1 MWKCTL
7 YPCLYQYIFY
17 LTKFMHTCSFC
28 FIAAC
33 FYSRVS
39 VLSGLFYQD
48 VLCWL
53 LRDYSTMYTQTIPYN
68 LHCLYYVCVHPCLS
82 YCYLF
87 SMFCCDEIANLLDW
101 VIWNDHTHTVV
112 VRQKWCIVLGRR
124 LLCLNDLCIP
134 CDGLI
139 WGFTFCRYRDPKTGL
154 PYATMA
160 AFKIIRE
167 RYILLLS
174 LEPISFSG
182 WICCLSELVLSYLSV
197 DM

>member
-1 MWKCTL
+1 LLLQIQRNLFVLWQDFLPSMLSVHWLTHSLFHVHFSCMWKCTL

-68 LHCLYYVCVHPCLS
+68 LHCLYYVCVHPRLS

-101 VIWNDHTHTVV
+101 EIWNDHTHTVV
-112 VRQKWCIVLGRR
+112 VHQNWCIVLGWR
-124 LLCLNDLCIP
+124 LLCLQWFVYSKWWSYSGI
-134 CDGLI
+134 
-139 WGFTFCRYRDPKTGL
+139 Y
-154 PYATMA
+154 
-160 AFKIIRE
+160 
-167 RYILLLS
+167 LL
-174 LEPISFSG
+174 
-182 WICCLSELVLSYLSV
+182 
-197 DM
+197 